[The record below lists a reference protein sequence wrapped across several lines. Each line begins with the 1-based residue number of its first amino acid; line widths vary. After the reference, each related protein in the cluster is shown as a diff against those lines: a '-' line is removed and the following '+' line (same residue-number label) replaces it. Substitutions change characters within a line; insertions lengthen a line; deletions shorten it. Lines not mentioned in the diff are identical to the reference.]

1 MMLFMRQKHE
11 PIQQVEELIRRDQ
24 LIREAVE
31 RARRIWR
38 LHLLHG
44 IMMPNGE
51 RVLVSEQDLHHVLL
65 HERILRKP
73 ERIERLIRSVFELRS
88 TGTERRRVGL
98 STWTEE
104 DRAIFG
110 YVILDPDNHLRT
122 AIIADARKLR
132 KLARQGSQLW
142 RRSE

>member
-1 MMLFMRQKHE
+1 MRCMSQKHD
-11 PIQQVEELIRRDQ
+11 PLRQVEELIARGQ
-24 LIREAVE
+24 LSREAVE
-31 RARRIWR
+31 RARMIWR
-38 LHLLHG
+38 LHLQHG
-44 IMMPNGE
+44 VAMPNGE
-51 RVLVSEQDLHHVLL
+51 RVSISEQDLHHVLL

-88 TGTERRRVGL
+88 VGTEGRRVGL

-104 DRAIFG
+104 DRAIFS

-132 KLARQGSQLW
+132 KLARQGSLLW